1 MKSNLNKLITFVI
14 IDTNIDKT
22 MGLLKKVKKFIAT
35 NQLIANTDTLFI
47 GVSGGMDSV
56 VLLSILTSIGYKCIV
71 GHCNFHLRGEESDRD
86 ALFVRNLAE
95 SYKIP
100 FHKIDFDTIATA
112 KSRKISIEMAARD
125 LRYEWFKKTAQET
138 GATLIAVAHH
148 SDDLA
153 ETILLNLIRGTGLK
167 GLIGIEPKNGNIIR
181 PLLDCS
187 RNEIHDYALWKGLN
201 WVLDSTNNANDY
213 TRNKIRNQITPLLS
227 EINPSI
233 NETLNTNSKNLRGAW
248 KIFNDKINEIKAQLV
263 GKIADKTTIDIEGL
277 LKQADVETVLF
288 ELLNEFN
295 FKSDVI
301 KNIASSLH
309 STPGLQFFSDS
320 HRLIKDRTHLI
331 IEKKTNETTLEYEIE
346 ATHTEIDEPIRLKL
360 NRFAKTEDFEPSK
373 STDTIHIDAEKINYP
388 LCIRKWRQGD
398 SFQPFGMSKNKKVS
412 DFFID
417 SKLSII
423 QKEETWLLT
432 SDENIVWIIG
442 WRLDNRF
449 KTDSRT
455 NEILEISLKK

>member
-1 MKSNLNKLITFVI
+1 MITFVI

-22 MGLLKKVKKFIAT
+22 MGLLKKVKKFIVA
-35 NQLIANTDTLFI
+35 NQLIADTDTIFI
-47 GVSGGMDSV
+47 GVSGGIDSV

-86 ALFVRNLAE
+86 ALFVRDLAE

-100 FHKIDFDTIATA
+100 YHKIDFDTIATA

-125 LRYEWFKKTAQET
+125 LRYEWFKTTAQET

-148 SDDLA
+148 SDDSA

-167 GLIGIEPKNGNIIR
+167 GLIGIDPKNGNIIR

-187 RNEIHDYALWKGLN
+187 RDEIHDYALWKGLN
-201 WVLDSTNNANDY
+201 WVLDSTNDANDY

-248 KIFNDKINEIKAQLV
+248 KIFNDKINEIKVELV

-301 KNIASSLH
+301 RNIASSLH

-331 IEKKTNETTLEYEIE
+331 IENKTSETTLEYKIE
-346 ATHTEIDEPIRLKL
+346 ATRTEINEPIRLKL

-373 STDTIHIDAEKINYP
+373 STDTIHIDAEKISYP

-398 SFQPFGMSKNKKVS
+398 SFHPFGMSKNKKVS